1 LGGDQVSQLLE
12 TISNRRMESA
22 IGDKWVRKDSETTVF
37 SVKSTYGLLKGEEEE
52 EDSRFYKSF

>member
-1 LGGDQVSQLLE
+1 MGGDQVSQLLE